1 MRIKQKNIRI
11 VIAVL
16 FVVSFITLLIGGVNA
31 AETPNPVIR
40 VGLHYGTGSMDGLNL
55 KNEVGTGFRFGYYEQ
70 NNQFVALGSTEQ
82 QAISIVLTKNV
93 YYGSYNGYT
102 SYHTALTSSSVAVGA
117 YHLQIPYAYN
127 SFEQAKANSASFADG
142 FPAYIDGNF
151 YTRIGNYLTRD
162 EAIAAQIELE
172 GKGIYTEIKGTSQYG
187 ANVVI
192 TGTNTILFQ
201 FDDLGKNTGLGVEA
215 NQTAGNEKYTTWS
228 KNCLYYGGF
237 RFERINGGKL
247 TVVNILTLEDY
258 IKGVVSTEMS
268 NSWPIEALKAQA
280 VASRSYFI
288 SLGSRHSSN
297 HFDICNSTHCQAYTG
312 QTRAGSNSNAAVDQT
327 KGQVAL
333 YNGNVAQTYY
343 YSSNGGA
350 SENVSAVWGS
360 SQSLYPY
367 LVGKIDI
374 YESSLDLSNTWERSF
389 STSQIVSKVLSDQNV
404 SGSIVSAQI
413 DAYTDVGNPKTIT
426 FTDSTGESYTV
437 SSAKVY
443 SKLGLPSFRF
453 GFSGDEST
461 NSGHGNVTSSTD
473 HSITVNGSEKVAN
486 TDGLYVISG
495 DGNISRLG
503 EDVYVISGSGTVS
516 KLEPGQ
522 GENQNNTYGNSV
534 AVVENGSITFIGRG
548 WGHNIGMSQYG
559 AYAMAQQGKN
569 YVDILEFY
577 YTGIDIGQM

>member
-1 MRIKQKNIRI
+1 
-11 VIAVL
+11 
-16 FVVSFITLLIGGVNA
+16 
-31 AETPNPVIR
+31 
-40 VGLHYGTGSMDGLNL
+40 
-55 KNEVGTGFRFGYYEQ
+55 
-70 NNQFVALGSTEQ
+70 
-82 QAISIVLTKNV
+82 
-93 YYGSYNGYT
+93 
-102 SYHTALTSSSVAVGA
+102 
-117 YHLQIPYAYN
+117 
-127 SFEQAKANSASFADG
+127 
-142 FPAYIDGNF
+142 
-151 YTRIGNYLTRD
+151 
-162 EAIAAQIELE
+162 
-172 GKGIYTEIKGTSQYG
+172 
-187 ANVVI
+187 
-192 TGTNTILFQ
+192 
-201 FDDLGKNTGLGVEA
+201 
-215 NQTAGNEKYTTWS
+215 
-228 KNCLYYGGF
+228 
-237 RFERINGGKL
+237 
-247 TVVNILTLEDY
+247 
-258 IKGVVSTEMS
+258 MS

-297 HFDICNSTHCQAYTG
+297 HVDMCNSTHCQAYTG

-461 NSGHGNVTSSTD
+461 NSGCGNVTSSTD

-486 TDGLYVISG
+486 TDGLYAISG
-495 DGNISRLG
+495 DRNISRLG

-569 YVDILEFY
+569 YVDILKFY